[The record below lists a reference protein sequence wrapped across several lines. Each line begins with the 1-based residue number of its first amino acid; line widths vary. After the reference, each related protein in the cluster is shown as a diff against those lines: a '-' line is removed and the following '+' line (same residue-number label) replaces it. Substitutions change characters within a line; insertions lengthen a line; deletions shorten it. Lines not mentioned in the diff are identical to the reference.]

1 MLDRKLFR
9 LLIVA
14 LALGAFTLAAHA
26 QYTGIRTFDG
36 WWDGSNPY
44 YAEYLA
50 QDING
55 NIHGTMPQGGAASVY
70 YGTWFDYP
78 IGGAVTIHGLSSST
92 QPQNPYSG
100 LTLGIDGNLY
110 GTTVHG
116 GGSDGNGSTYGTVF
130 TIVNGQ
136 ASNLH
141 PFTGGMNGGYPVAP
155 PIQAPDGNL
164 YGVTWETSL
173 VGYVYQILMSNG
185 VGSPGWVRPL
195 PAGSQAGL
203 ILASDGNLYGTT
215 AYGGLP
221 IKGVAQS
228 NNNGGALFQVTLSGV
243 VTGIFNFDA
252 STAGNNGA
260 TDGYRP
266 YGGVIQGADGYLYG
280 TTSEGGAYAG
290 GTLYRVQLNGTYF
303 SAIHHFQFNDGI
315 VPTGGLMQGSDGY
328 IYGLASADG
337 YIQEIF
343 IKGGGPLFKVGGTIF
358 RTDTTGANF
367 VRLFTFYGD
376 NLEGNQGSGLDA
388 YATPLLHTSGT
399 IYGLTQHG
407 GSGTPGSCSG
417 CYANG
422 GEFFSYGTGM
432 APFISVVS
440 QRNAKMGDWISIIGQ
455 GFLNATGVTFGGT
468 AVNMKWGV
476 QIVSDNFMKVNV
488 PSGAKTGKIAVQEL
502 NGVTLSTPY
511 NFTITCSGPLCLH
524 LP

>member
-1 MLDRKLFR
+1 MP
-9 LLIVA
+9 
-14 LALGAFTLAAHA
+14 AA
-26 QYTGIRTFDG
+26 
-36 WWDGSNPY
+36 P
-44 YAEYLA
+44 
-50 QDING
+50 
-55 NIHGTMPQGGAASVY
+55 
-70 YGTWFDYP
+70 
-78 IGGAVTIHGLSSST
+78 ST
-92 QPQNPYSG
+92 
-100 LTLGIDGNLY
+100 
-110 GTTVHG
+110 
-116 GGSDGNGSTYGTVF
+116 
-130 TIVNGQ
+130 
-136 ASNLH
+136 
-141 PFTGGMNGGYPVAP
+141 
-155 PIQAPDGNL
+155 
-164 YGVTWETSL
+164 
-173 VGYVYQILMSNG
+173 
-185 VGSPGWVRPL
+185 GSP
-195 PAGSQAGL
+195 
-203 ILASDGNLYGTT
+203 
-215 AYGGLP
+215 
-221 IKGVAQS
+221 
-228 NNNGGALFQVTLSGV
+228 
-243 VTGIFNFDA
+243 
-252 STAGNNGA
+252 
-260 TDGYRP
+260 
-266 YGGVIQGADGYLYG
+266 
-280 TTSEGGAYAG
+280 
-290 GTLYRVQLNGTYF
+290 LNGTYF

-367 VRLFTFYGD
+367 VRLFTFYGN

-488 PSGAKTGKIAVQEL
+488 PTGAKTGKIVVQEL